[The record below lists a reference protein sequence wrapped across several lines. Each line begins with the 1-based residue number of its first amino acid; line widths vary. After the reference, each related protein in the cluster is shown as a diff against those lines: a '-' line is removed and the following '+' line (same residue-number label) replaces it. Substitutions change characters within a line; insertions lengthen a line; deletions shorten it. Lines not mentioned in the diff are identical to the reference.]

1 MHYEVHHAL
10 ETIPRHL
17 ILDVEHHEN
26 LYNSC
31 QASNGCPESELNE
44 ISQIVFSYAVVCK
57 RAMVV
62 HFIGT
67 MFTSATVVDMP
78 SVPDHATFE
87 ASIINIIYL
96 TIF

>member
-1 MHYEVHHAL
+1 MHYEIHNTL
-10 ETIPRHL
+10 ETKPSHL
-17 ILDVEHHEN
+17 VLDVEHHEN
-26 LYNSC
+26 LHDSC
-31 QASNGCPESELNE
+31 QTNNRCPESELNE

-62 HFIGT
+62 HFIGA
-67 MFTSATVVDMP
+67 MFTSATMVDMP

-96 TIF
+96 AIF